1 MVERMLD
8 ATIGVGSHCRRRY
21 CYCHSYW
28 SRIPRRR
35 NIRIP
40 NPGSDLGMRDETNRQ
55 EVSHP

>member
-1 MVERMLD
+1 MGERMLD
-8 ATIGVGSHCRRRY
+8 TTIGVGSHCRRRY

-28 SRIPRRR
+28 SRS
-35 NIRIP
+35 P